1 MYIYKKNTKKWC
13 QKGVVPIEGDV
24 EGVAL
29 SLDLAEPLTRLQHH
43 PQDREASLLQ
53 GCLARQK

>member
-29 SLDLAEPLTRLQHH
+29 ALDLAEPLARLLL
-43 PQDREASLLQ
+43 SLELSDTTVYEP
-53 GCLARQK
+53 